1 MILCSMLSS
10 VIIGCTAAA
19 CLIALKQSLLSA
31 DQCPLIDTEKSVSCH
46 EDASVYS
53 ATPVAAGV
61 LTIHHSSAVHEV
73 REAIA
78 QAATPAP
85 SISPKAGEC

>member
-1 MILCSMLSS
+1 M
-10 VIIGCTAAA
+10 IGCAAAA
-19 CLIALKQSLLSA
+19 CLIALKQSLLSI
-31 DQCPLIDTEKSVSCH
+31 DQSPLIDTGQHISCH
-46 EDASVYS
+46 EDASVYL

-85 SISPKAGEC
+85 STSPKAGEC